1 MRKFNK
7 VLGMVGMATLALVVA
22 DPAFAAGTGTSAGTD
37 AGLGVITGTL
47 KSTATNVTDIL
58 SLVSYVAGVAFGIKA
73 ILKFKEHNET
83 KGQVPISQ
91 PIVLFVVT
99 ALLLSLPSIL
109 KLTQEATVGTGTSN
123 VSIQEGGLKSL
134 E

>member
-7 VLGMVGMATLALVVA
+7 VLGMVGMAALALVVA
-22 DPAFAAGTGTSAGTD
+22 DPAFAAPSVAGTD
-37 AGLGVITGTL
+37 SGLGVITGTL

-109 KLTQEATVGTGTSN
+109 RLTQEATVGTGTSN
-123 VSIQEGGLKSL
+123 VSITDGGLRAL